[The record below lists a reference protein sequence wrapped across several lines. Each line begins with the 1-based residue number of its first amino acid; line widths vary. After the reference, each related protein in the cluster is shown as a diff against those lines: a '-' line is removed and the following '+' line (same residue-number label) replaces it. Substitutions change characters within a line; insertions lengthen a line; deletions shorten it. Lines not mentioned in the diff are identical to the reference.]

1 MEKID
6 GQDVIHKTL
15 ERGRAQ
21 AKEKETALT
30 ILKALC
36 ECKASVGEAISALH
50 CAEDMI
56 LQERISLQRNP

>member
-15 ERGRAQ
+15 EDGRAQ
-21 AKEKETALT
+21 AKEKETALA
-30 ILKALC
+30 ILKVLC
-36 ECKASVGEAISALH
+36 ECETSVGEAISALH
-50 CAEDMI
+50 CAKAMI